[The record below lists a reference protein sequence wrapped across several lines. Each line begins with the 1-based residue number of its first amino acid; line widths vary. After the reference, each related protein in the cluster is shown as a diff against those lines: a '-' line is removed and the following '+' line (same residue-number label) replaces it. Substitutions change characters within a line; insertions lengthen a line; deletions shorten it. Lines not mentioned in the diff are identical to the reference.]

1 MKNFVISVIVFAV
14 LQCMAIWL
22 ISDVNF
28 SSSTNE
34 VDMEI
39 FEFEYSGHEYLIFT
53 EMGNT
58 INVTHDQIARNVVKN
73 KLF

>member
-1 MKNFVISVIVFAV
+1 MKNIIIAVIVFAV

-28 SSSTNE
+28 SSNTNE

-58 INVTHDQIARNVVKN
+58 INVTHDLDCEKCIAK
-73 KLF
+73 

>member
-1 MKNFVISVIVFAV
+1 MKNIVISVIVFAV

-28 SSSTNE
+28 SSNTNE

-39 FEFEYSGHEYLIFT
+39 F
-53 EMGNT
+53 
-58 INVTHDQIARNVVKN
+58 
-73 KLF
+73 